1 MRREVSLIFTDIVGS
16 TRLWAE
22 HEDVMAGAL
31 ARHDEL
37 VADAIN
43 SVGGA
48 VFKHTGDGM
57 AAVFGDARQAI
68 QAASRVQLAI
78 GDEAWDAPG
87 GVRVRVAIHSGA
99 VHERDGDM
107 FGPTV
112 NRSARL
118 LGCCPGGAVMV
129 SEVTAGLLGD
139 ELPDGLSLD
148 PIGRVQLRD
157 LAQSEL
163 VFALCAEHL
172 AVVDPWT
179 IDEFVSQRPPGWLP
193 PDDSS
198 LVGRDELLQSVITE
212 VMAQDL
218 VTVVGLGGMGKT
230 RVALAAAH
238 AVVEAFADGVWWC
251 DLAAATSGAAV
262 PAVVLSSIAARQ
274 LQGSSQLQ
282 SVADHLAARHA
293 LLILDNCEHVTH
305 AVRELVEAI
314 RRTAPAVT
322 ILAISAEPLS
332 LRNEAVVG
340 VSSMATHEAE
350 RLFVSRATGVR
361 PDLVWDKRN
370 LVAVREICEQLDGI
384 PLAVEL
390 AAARCRSLS
399 PVEIATRLD
408 DRFRL
413 LRGGQATI
421 ERHRTL
427 EAAVS
432 WSYAQLDDAERRVF
446 EHLSVFPSGAML
458 DAIASVAGLDEFE
471 ALDLLDGLAVRSMVL
486 VVDTPIGTRYRQL
499 ETLRQFAEARLAES
513 RTLESVRDAHL
524 EWAENLACWIG
535 DSLLTVD
542 EPASFRR
549 YVAEIDNFRAAVEHA
564 GSAGRWSQAMR
575 LMSGVMLWAICR
587 PSYEI
592 LEWID
597 DATLLQHGDDPVGV
611 TVAAQIA
618 ELALFAGET
627 QRAELLGAALA
638 AHERSNA
645 AVARA
650 LAQQMLW
657 VHGDVDRAEE
667 MLSSAVVTQEID
679 EFLRRFYVMNVANAR
694 ATMSTDVTGSLLPDP
709 SDGLSLVEE
718 RRSGGGRISLAASL
732 AILSFLHVDRAE
744 FSDAM
749 SCASEAE
756 AIARELGALFIVDL
770 ANVGRASSLS
780 QVHVTSTEGRS
791 DAVLQL
797 RDFLVEAVAHR
808 NHFLVGNLLGDDVA
822 ATLWAIGDTNTAIL
836 IRDVAARHYPIQR
849 DPLPSNAG
857 ELAGSQ
863 AIAEITRQATT
874 LSLITAAEIAA
885 AALEKAVR
893 GVD

>member
-1 MRREVSLIFTDIVGS
+1 
-16 TRLWAE
+16 
-22 HEDVMAGAL
+22 
-31 ARHDEL
+31 
-37 VADAIN
+37 
-43 SVGGA
+43 
-48 VFKHTGDGM
+48 
-57 AAVFGDARQAI
+57 
-68 QAASRVQLAI
+68 
-78 GDEAWDAPG
+78 
-87 GVRVRVAIHSGA
+87 
-99 VHERDGDM
+99 
-107 FGPTV
+107 
-112 NRSARL
+112 
-118 LGCCPGGAVMV
+118 
-129 SEVTAGLLGD
+129 
-139 ELPDGLSLD
+139 
-148 PIGRVQLRD
+148 
-157 LAQSEL
+157 
-163 VFALCAEHL
+163 
-172 AVVDPWT
+172 
-179 IDEFVSQRPPGWLP
+179 
-193 PDDSS
+193 
-198 LVGRDELLQSVITE
+198 
-212 VMAQDL
+212 
-218 VTVVGLGGMGKT
+218 
-230 RVALAAAH
+230 
-238 AVVEAFADGVWWC
+238 
-251 DLAAATSGAAV
+251 
-262 PAVVLSSIAARQ
+262 
-274 LQGSSQLQ
+274 
-282 SVADHLAARHA
+282 
-293 LLILDNCEHVTH
+293 
-305 AVRELVEAI
+305 
-314 RRTAPAVT
+314 
-322 ILAISAEPLS
+322 
-332 LRNEAVVG
+332 
-340 VSSMATHEAE
+340 
-350 RLFVSRATGVR
+350 
-361 PDLVWDKRN
+361 
-370 LVAVREICEQLDGI
+370 
-384 PLAVEL
+384 
-390 AAARCRSLS
+390 
-399 PVEIATRLD
+399 
-408 DRFRL
+408 
-413 LRGGQATI
+413 
-421 ERHRTL
+421 
-427 EAAVS
+427 
-432 WSYAQLDDAERRVF
+432 
-446 EHLSVFPSGAML
+446 
-458 DAIASVAGLDEFE
+458 
-471 ALDLLDGLAVRSMVL
+471 MVL

-791 DAVLQL
+791 DAVQQL

-808 NHFLVGNLLGDDVA
+808 NHFLVGNLLGDGVA

-857 ELAGSQ
+857 ELVGSQ

-893 GVD
+893 DVD